1 MSKVKSMVS
10 TTLILLLLGSIQFS
24 YSQVTDTQENYLKSA
39 DAKVLSDK
47 LESRLKKKMRKD
59 IYSNI
64 DVSSKKSI
72 KRKVNDIVDKAYFR
86 LKTAGIENLQNVI
99 ENEIDL
105 GRYLYSE
112 RSDPHYV
119 AKVKAL
125 ISGYVVIG
133 TVKDVRFENSLK
145 DGYYTTI
152 VVSKE
157 RELYGS
163 HKSEEIHVR
172 QETGKFTEDGVK
184 KAYHVSGSSEMTEV
198 LNGRT
203 KIVENKYIFFL
214 SHGKYKYRKYA
225 YTREI
230 LNRTPNTVYKSFG
243 KDEKGNK
250 LYSLTDSKRIVDGS
264 IKNLNGDQTERI
276 ISEVRS
282 LER

>member
-1 MSKVKSMVS
+1 MVS
-10 TTLILLLLGSIQFS
+10 NTLILLLLGSIQFS
-24 YSQVTDTQENYLKSA
+24 HSQVTDTQENYLKSVE
-39 DAKVLSDK
+39 AKVLSDK

-59 IYSNI
+59 IYSHI
-64 DVSSKKSI
+64 DVNSRKSI
-72 KRKVNDIVDKAYFR
+72 KKVNDTVDKAYFR

-112 RSDPHYV
+112 RSDPYYV

-125 ISGYVVIG
+125 ISGYIAIG

-163 HKSEEIHVR
+163 HKSEEMHIR

-184 KAYHVSGSSEMTEV
+184 KAYRVSGSSEITEV
-198 LNGRT
+198 LDGRT
-203 KIVENKYIFFL
+203 KIVGNKYIFFL
-214 SHGKYKYRKYA
+214 SHGKYKYRKYS
-225 YTREI
+225 YTREV
-230 LNRTPNTVYKSFG
+230 LNRTPNTVCKSFG

-250 LYSLTDSKRIVDGS
+250 LYSLTDTKRIVDGS
-264 IKNLNGDQTERI
+264 IKNLNGDETERV
-276 ISEVRS
+276 ISKVRS

>member
-1 MSKVKSMVS
+1 MVS
-10 TTLILLLLGSIQFS
+10 TTLILLLFGGIQFS
-24 YSQVTDTQENYLKSA
+24 HSQVTDTQENYLNSVE
-39 DAKVLSDK
+39 AKVLSDK

-59 IYSNI
+59 IYSHIEIN
-64 DVSSKKSI
+64 SRKSI
-72 KRKVNDIVDKAYFR
+72 KKVNDIVDKAYFR

-112 RSDPHYV
+112 RSDPYYV

-125 ISGYVVIG
+125 ISGYVAIG

-157 RELYGS
+157 RGLYGS
-163 HKSEEIHVR
+163 HKSEEIHIR

-184 KAYHVSGSSEMTEV
+184 KAYHVSGSSEITEV
-198 LNGRT
+198 LDGRT

-214 SHGKYKYRKYA
+214 SHGKYKYRKHA
-225 YTREI
+225 YIREV
-230 LNRTPNTVYKSFG
+230 LNHTPNTVCKSFG

-264 IKNLNGDQTERI
+264 IKNLNGDETERV
-276 ISEVRS
+276 ISKVRS